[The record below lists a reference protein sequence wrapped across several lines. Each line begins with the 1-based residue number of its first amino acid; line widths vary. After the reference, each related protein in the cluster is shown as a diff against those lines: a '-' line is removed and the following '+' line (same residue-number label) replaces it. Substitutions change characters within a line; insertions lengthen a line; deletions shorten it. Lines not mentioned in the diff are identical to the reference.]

1 MIERKLEFLMGA
13 ATEEGCRES
22 GPLLITAATERE
34 ISQLVRETGGVR
46 IAGDEPR
53 PVWESDFAGH
63 RLVLAITGIGKVN
76 TASAVTSLLIT
87 HRPSL
92 IINTGCGGAYPETG
106 IGVGELAIATAE
118 IYGDEGVLTAGGWH
132 SLELIGIPSV
142 ERRGTRYANEFPLS
156 LVAAEK
162 AFQLGMSLNLPIRR
176 GKFVTVST
184 CSGTAARGEELFRLF
199 GGICENMEGAAVA
212 HVALLYGV
220 DAMEVR
226 GISNMVEDRDLS
238 RWDIPLA
245 AEMAQRFLLKYLENY

>member
-1 MIERKLEFLMGA
+1 MAKIAGKGRKGA
-13 ATEEGCRES
+13 
-22 GPLLITAATERE
+22 GPLLVTAATERE
-34 ISQLVRETGGVR
+34 IAQLVRETGGVP
-46 IAGDEPR
+46 ASGTEPR
-53 PVWESDFAGH
+53 PVWECEFAGH

-76 TASAVTSLLIT
+76 AASSVTALVTGYQ
-87 HRPSL
+87 PSL

-106 IGVGELAIATAE
+106 MRVGELAIATAE
-118 IYGDEGVLTAGGWH
+118 IYGDEGVLTADGWH

-142 ERRGTRYANEFPLS
+142 ERLGNRYANEFPLS
-156 LVAAEK
+156 LEAAQK
-162 AFQLGMSLNLPIRR
+162 AFQLGASLNLPIRR

-184 CSGTAARGEELFRLF
+184 CSGTAVRGTELFRLF

-220 DAMEVR
+220 DALEVR
-226 GISNMVEDRDLS
+226 AISNMVEDRDLS

>member
-1 MIERKLEFLMGA
+1 MATTAEKGIKGA
-13 ATEEGCRES
+13 

-34 ISQLVRETGGVR
+34 IAQLVRETGGVP
-46 IAGDEPR
+46 ASGAEPR
-53 PVWESDFAGH
+53 PVWECEFAGH

-76 TASAVTSLLIT
+76 TASSVTSLIAT

-106 IGVGELAIATAE
+106 MRVGELAIATAE
-118 IYGDEGVLTAGGWH
+118 IYGDEGVLTADGWH

-142 ERRGTRYANEFPLS
+142 ERLGNRYANEFPLS
-156 LVAAEK
+156 LEAAQK
-162 AFQLGMSLNLPIRR
+162 AFQLGTSLDLPVRR
-176 GKFVTVST
+176 GKFITVST
-184 CSGTAARGEELFRLF
+184 CSGTAERGAELFRLF

-220 DAMEVR
+220 DALEVR

-245 AEMAQRFLLKYLENY
+245 AEMAQRFLLRYVENY

>member
-1 MIERKLEFLMGA
+1 MIEHELESLMDA
-13 ATEEGCRES
+13 VTEEGGRAG

-34 ISQLVRETGGVR
+34 IAQLVRETGGVP
-46 IAGDEPR
+46 AGGNEPR
-53 PVWESDFAGH
+53 PVWECEFAGH
-63 RLVLAITGIGKVN
+63 RLVMAITGIGKVN
-76 TASAVTSLLIT
+76 AASAVTSLVA
-87 HRPSL
+87 RYQPSL
-92 IINTGCGGAYPETG
+92 IINTGCGGAYPESG
-106 IGVGELAIATAE
+106 IRVGELAIATAE
-118 IYGDEGVLTAGGWH
+118 IYGDEGVLTADGWH

-142 ERRGTRYANEFPLS
+142 ERRGCRYANEFPLS
-156 LVAAEK
+156 LEAAQK

-184 CSGTAARGEELFRLF
+184 CSGTTVRGAELFRRF

-212 HVALLYGV
+212 HVALLYRV
-220 DAMEVR
+220 DALELR